1 MSQRIDTHQHFWS
14 PTRSDYPWMPEAD
27 PILQRPFAP
36 SDLEPLVSSQGVA
49 GTIVVQAAPT
59 IFETEYM
66 LGIADATDFVLGV
79 VGWVDMAD
87 AGHKAQLNRL
97 AAHPKFLGVRPMV
110 QDIADDDWILGRN
123 LDWAFSELCAL
134 QLTFDA
140 LGYWMRRPGPNAE
153 VVVVYTGA
161 VAPEAIAAVGSL
173 GEYRRDIGLL
183 TVTSAD
189 RLNAGWT
196 AAQTAREA
204 GHVQS
209 RSHVE
214 RLLDGIPPHCAIV
227 TVTDAHPAT
236 LGWIGSVAGHRT
248 RSLGVEHFGQTGT
261 IADLYRHYGIDTDAI
276 LRAVDAMTTGRP
288 VKHLKAV

>member
-66 LGIADATDFVLGV
+66 LGIADATDFVLGI

-140 LGYWMRRPGPNAE
+140 LGYPRHLGRFDSIARRYPELVMVVDHCMKPEIAEIQPGDTPQIDWSEGISKLALNENVFCKLSGLITEANANWTIE
-153 VVVVYTGA
+153 
-161 VAPEAIAAVGSL
+161 E
-173 GEYRRDIGLL
+173 LL
-183 TVTSAD
+183 PFA
-189 RLNAGWT
+189 
-196 AAQTAREA
+196 
-204 GHVQS
+204 
-209 RSHVE
+209 SHVIEAFGCDRMIWGSDWPVVTRRCSYEAWVDTTEELLEKLGLSDQE
-214 RLLDGIPPHCAIV
+214 RRAIWFEN
-227 TVTDAHPAT
+227 AFRA
-236 LGWIGSVAGHRT
+236 
-248 RSLGVEHFGQTGT
+248 
-261 IADLYRHYGIDTDAI
+261 YR
-276 LRAVDAMTTGRP
+276 LSP
-288 VKHLKAV
+288 Q